1 MSQRAKGGRRRVRRL
16 LAWVTPG
23 YLFGLAF
30 LAVTVSWLK
39 AVHPAAAVAVIGFE
53 AGWFATIGVGI
64 RSVGRLRWW
73 PIWAALCWAMVEFA
87 YSRFPFGGFG
97 WVRLGFSMVDAPL
110 AGYLPFI
117 GLAGVSFLTALAGQV
132 VAYLVEPGPARRR
145 IVTGAIA
152 LAVFLAGFA
161 GFAYQPA
168 ADGPGVT
175 VGFVQG
181 NVDGVGI
188 EALGRERSVTNNHL
202 SETIALLAKAQTGQ
216 VPNPDFIVWPEN
228 STDIDPTRDAIT
240 GQVVDAAAALAGRPI
255 LVGAV
260 MRGPGRDQR
269 QTAGLWWHPGGY
281 VEARY
286 NKRNL
291 VPFGEFIPFRD
302 QLLPLIPL
310 LARVGAQSVPGTT
323 PGALR
328 VRLADGRPL
337 VVGDVIC
344 FELAYDQTV
353 YASITGGAQVLTVQ
367 SNNATYRGSAQV
379 AQQFAITRVRA
390 METRREIIVATTNS
404 LSGFVGPDGSVRMRT
419 REGTST
425 SGSFTMPLRSFVTP
439 AVRLAGGLDVGL
451 ALVGLLGALAGLSR
465 LISERRRRRG

>member
-1 MSQRAKGGRRRVRRL
+1 MSRRLNRPRRPVRRL
-16 LAWVTPG
+16 LGWAAPG

-30 LAVTVSWLK
+30 LAVTVNWLK

-64 RSVGRLRWW
+64 RLVGRLRWW
-73 PIWAALCWAMVEFA
+73 PLWAAGCWAMVEYA

-97 WVRLGFSMVDAPL
+97 WVRLGFTMVDAPL
-110 AGYLPFI
+110 AGYLPFV
-117 GLAGVSFLTALAGQV
+117 GLAGVSFLTALAGQIL
-132 VAYLVEPGPARRR
+132 AYLVEPGPAPRR
-145 IVTGAIA
+145 IATGAIA
-152 LAVFLAGFA
+152 LAVLLAGFA

-168 ADGPGVT
+168 ADGPSVT

-216 VPNPDFIVWPEN
+216 VPQPDFILWPEN
-228 STDIDPTRDAIT
+228 STDIDPTRDQIT
-240 GQVVDAAAALAGRPI
+240 AEVVDAAARLAGRPI
-255 LVGAV
+255 FVGAV
-260 MRGPGRDQR
+260 MRGPGPGQR
-269 QTAGLWWHPGGY
+269 QTSGLWWQPGGH

-286 NKRNL
+286 DKRNL

-353 YASITGGAQVLTVQ
+353 YSAITGGAQVVTVQ

-404 LSGFVGPDGSVRMRT
+404 LSGFVEPDGSVRMRT
-419 REGTST
+419 SEGTSA
-425 SGSFTMPLRSFVTP
+425 SGAYPMPLRSAVTP
-439 AVRLAGGLDVGL
+439 AVRLAAGLDL
-451 ALVGLLGALAGLSR
+451 ALALMGLLGALAGTSR
-465 LISERRRRRG
+465 VIRQRWRR